1 MGGLL
6 VVSAIVIAI
15 VGAGLSYSGY
25 NQSLQITTATRTL
38 QVTATSTISS
48 AVATVTSTSTE
59 SGTEA
64 VLSDTIYL
72 PAPGSDYC
80 GWGDWRYVSIGPGQV
95 HVTFSSGGRLV
106 DFWVLTSEQWSNWDK
121 TFLSRNGCT
130 KVLRMPSLATKL
142 GVSSFDSTI
151 DIPSDGVYY
160 FTFQNTH
167 GQPVS
172 VDLSVEAS
180 YQKIMVNEHTSYSTK
195 SSPYVTET
203 VVVGPQPAGFGLLF
217 YSGIVLIIAGGL
229 IAAVSRRKAVTQPGV
244 PPTISVAPPV
254 QVATRIPTAPAAGKY
269 CIECGAPLP
278 VHATFC
284 RKCGTKQ

>member
-1 MGGLL
+1 
-6 VVSAIVIAI
+6 
-15 VGAGLSYSGY
+15 
-25 NQSLQITTATRTL
+25 
-38 QVTATSTISS
+38 
-48 AVATVTSTSTE
+48 
-59 SGTEA
+59 
-64 VLSDTIYL
+64 
-72 PAPGSDYC
+72 
-80 GWGDWRYVSIGPGQV
+80 
-95 HVTFSSGGRLV
+95 
-106 DFWVLTSEQWSNWDK
+106 
-121 TFLSRNGCT
+121 
-130 KVLRMPSLATKL
+130 MPSLATKL

-167 GQPVS
+167 DQLVS
-172 VDLSVEAS
+172 VDLNVEAS
-180 YQKIMVNEHTSYSTK
+180 HQKIMVNEHTSYSTK

-217 YSGIVLIIAGGL
+217 YSGIILIIAGGL
-229 IAAVSRRKAVTQPGV
+229 IAAVSRRKSVTQPGV